1 MRVFFRNIQY
11 SARSLSKSP
20 SFTLAAILTLA
31 LGIGANTAV
40 FSVVD
45 AVVLRPLPYRDAA
58 RLVIVW
64 DQLLKLGLDQFP
76 VTFANY
82 TDYRRENRVFEDVA
96 AFNYSDVNLEGSA
109 DAVPER
115 LQAMAVSANLFP
127 LLGVSPAIGP
137 AFGPD
142 QNEPGRGDAVIL
154 SDGLWRRRF
163 AADPSLVGRSIRFD
177 GQSRRV
183 QAVMPPGFAFTIGGA
198 GAPDIWIPLTFPHD
212 PLRSEGFLRLIARL
226 KAGTSVQQAQVNLTT
241 IAAGVEAQYHPY
253 TGPHG
258 EDAGYH
264 VSLVPLRDQLFDRFR
279 AGVLILAGAVVFVM
293 LIACANVANLLLARG
308 TRRRREL
315 AIRAA
320 LGATPQQLL
329 AEQGAES
336 LVISLS
342 GATLG
347 LLLANWAVAA
357 LPALGGIPEHV
368 RITID
373 TRVLSFTLL
382 LSLTTGLLFGLAPA
396 VHSARAGLD
405 LTGGR
410 IVLGESRNRLRSGL
424 IAAEVALSV
433 VLLIGAGL
441 LLKSLAHL
449 RSVEPGFD
457 PHNLLTMQVTLPAV
471 RYSDPRS
478 RIAFFGQLADRL
490 HQIAGVESAAL
501 VSQLPLDGG
510 GPGGNPFSIEGR
522 PYDSSGRVPQVA
534 TRYRMSPDYFRTM
547 RIPLLAGRL
556 LDQRDS
562 LDAPP
567 VAVIN
572 ETLARGFFATSNPI
586 GQHIMM
592 GAPRPGAAW
601 LTIVGVVPDVRG
613 ASLRAEAIPQIYT
626 PFAQDPYGS
635 MFAVLRASMDPM
647 SLALAARQQISA
659 VDRGQAGS
667 DVRTMDER
675 LSGSIQHDRFETL
688 LFGIFALAALSLA
701 IIGIY
706 GVLDHS
712 VSQRVPE
719 IGLRVALGAQPV
731 DVLRLMVSEGMRP
744 ALLGLVLGL
753 AATLPLARVLRS
765 LLFQVAPADPV
776 TFLAVPILFGFIALA
791 ACVIPARGAMR
802 LDPARALLINR

>member
-11 SARSLSKSP
+11 SARSLSRSP
-20 SFTLAAILTLA
+20 SFTLAAVLTLA

-45 AVVLRPLPYRDAA
+45 AVVLRPLPYRDAG

-82 TDYRRENRVFEDVA
+82 ADYRRENRVFEDVA

-154 SDGLWRRRF
+154 SDGLWRRHF
-163 AADPSLVGRSIRFD
+163 AADPGIVGQSIRFD
-177 GQSRRV
+177 GQSLHV
-183 QAVMPPGFAFTIGGA
+183 QAVMSPGFAFTIEGA
-198 GAPDIWIPLTFPHD
+198 GAPDIWIPLTFPHN
-212 PLRSEGFLRLIARL
+212 PPRSEGFLRLIARL
-226 KAGTSVQQAQVNLTT
+226 KAGTSVQQAQANLTT

-258 EDAGYH
+258 EDAGYQ
-264 VSLVPLRDQLFDRFR
+264 VSLVTLRDQLFDRFR
-279 AGVLILAGAVVFVM
+279 AGVLILAGAVVFV
-293 LIACANVANLLLARG
+293 LLLACANVANLLLARG

-320 LGATPQQLL
+320 LGASRRQLI
-329 AEQGAES
+329 AELSAES
-336 LVISLS
+336 LLLSLA
-342 GATLG
+342 GASLG
-347 LLLANWAVAA
+347 VLLANWGVAA
-357 LPALGGIPEHV
+357 LPALSGIPEHV
-368 RITID
+368 RIAID
-373 TRVLSFTLL
+373 LRVLSFTLL
-382 LSLTTGLLFGLAPA
+382 LSLATGLLFGLTPA
-396 VHSARAGLD
+396 VHSARAELD

-410 IVLGESRNRLRSGL
+410 TVLGEERNRLRSGL

-449 RSVEPGFD
+449 RGVEPGFD
-457 PHNLLTMQVTLPAV
+457 PRNLLTMQVTLPSV
-471 RYSDPRS
+471 RYSEPRS

-490 HQIAGVESAAL
+490 QQIAGVQSAAL
-501 VSQLPLDGG
+501 VSQLPLAGG
-510 GPGGNPFSIEGR
+510 ERGGNPFSIEGR

-556 LDQRDS
+556 LDQRDGP
-562 LDAPP
+562 DAPP

-572 ETLARGFFATSNPI
+572 QTMARGFFATSNPI

-592 GAPRPGAAW
+592 GAPRPGVPW

-613 ASLRAEAIPQIYT
+613 ASLRAEALPQIYT
-626 PFAQDPYGS
+626 PFAQDPSGS
-635 MFAVLRASMDPM
+635 MFAVLRASTDTM
-647 SLALAARQQISA
+647 SLALAARRQISA
-659 VDRGQAGS
+659 VDRGQAAS
-667 DVRTMDER
+667 DVRTMEER
-675 LSGSIQHDRFETL
+675 LSGSIQRDRFETL
-688 LFGIFALAALSLA
+688 LLGIFALAALSLA
-701 IIGIY
+701 VIGIY

-719 IGLRVALGAQPV
+719 IGLRIALGAQPA
-731 DVLRLMVSEGMRP
+731 DVLRLIVSEGMRP

-765 LLFQVAPADPV
+765 LLFQVASADPV

-791 ACVIPARGAMR
+791 ACVIPARFAMR

>member
-1 MRVFFRNIQY
+1 
-11 SARSLSKSP
+11 
-20 SFTLAAILTLA
+20 
-31 LGIGANTAV
+31 
-40 FSVVD
+40 
-45 AVVLRPLPYRDAA
+45 
-58 RLVIVW
+58 
-64 DQLLKLGLDQFP
+64 
-76 VTFANY
+76 
-82 TDYRRENRVFEDVA
+82 
-96 AFNYSDVNLEGSA
+96 
-109 DAVPER
+109 
-115 LQAMAVSANLFP
+115 MAVSANLFP
-127 LLGVSPAIGP
+127 LLGVSPAFGP

-163 AADPSLVGRSIRFD
+163 VSDPGIVGQSIRFD

-212 PLRSEGFLRLIARL
+212 PPRSEGFLRLIARL
-226 KAGTSVQQAQVNLTT
+226 KAGTSVQQSQANLTT
-241 IAAGVEAQYHPY
+241 IAAGVEAENHPY

-279 AGVLILAGAVVFVM
+279 AGVLILAGAVVFVL

-315 AIRAA
+315 AIQAA

-336 LVISLS
+336 LVLSLS
-342 GATLG
+342 GASLG

-357 LPALGGIPEHV
+357 LPALSGMPEHV
-368 RITID
+368 RIAID
-373 TRVLSFTLL
+373 LRVLIFTLL
-382 LSLTTGLLFGLAPA
+382 LSLATGLLFGLAPA

-410 IVLGESRNRLRSGL
+410 TVLGESRNRLRSGL

-441 LLKSLAHL
+441 LLKSLVHL
-449 RSVEPGFD
+449 RDVEPGFD
-457 PHNLLTMQVTLPAV
+457 PHNLLTMQVTLPSV

-501 VSQLPLDGG
+501 VSELPLAGG

-556 LDQRDS
+556 LDQRDGPG
-562 LDAPP
+562 APP

-572 ETLARGFFATSNPI
+572 QTLAHGFFATNNPI

-592 GAPRPGAAW
+592 GAPRPGVPW

-613 ASLRAEAIPQIYT
+613 TSLRAEALPQIYT
-626 PFAQDPYGS
+626 PFVQDPSGS
-635 MFAVLRASMDPM
+635 MVRGAASID
-647 SLALAARQQISA
+647 
-659 VDRGQAGS
+659 GS
-667 DVRTMDER
+667 DEPCTCGPTPDQRR
-675 LSGSIQHDRFETL
+675 GSRPGCFRCGNDGR
-688 LFGIFALAALSLA
+688 AAFR
-701 IIGIY
+701 I
-706 GVLDHS
+706 H
-712 VSQRVPE
+712 
-719 IGLRVALGAQPV
+719 
-731 DVLRLMVSEGMRP
+731 
-744 ALLGLVLGL
+744 
-753 AATLPLARVLRS
+753 
-765 LLFQVAPADPV
+765 
-776 TFLAVPILFGFIALA
+776 
-791 ACVIPARGAMR
+791 PARP
-802 LDPARALLINR
+802 L